1 MNLTLALKRPFIWI
15 GRFRKRCGYGVHSPF
30 AFDLITNVIY
40 ERTPY
45 YAYRELAMM
54 RKTINETDQA
64 MKRDS
69 LQKVDRLLFRL
80 VNRVQPNTIVEMG
93 PSSVSSF
100 YLKAGKTTARYLCA
114 STLSELNGNIP
125 SVVDFLYFNDYR
137 NPKEVESC
145 FDICANHTQTNSLF
159 VVNGICYSKEMKS
172 LWKRLQVD
180 ERVGITFDLYDV
192 GLIFFDL
199 TKIKQHYVVNF

>member
-1 MNLTLALKRPFIWI
+1 MNLTLTLKRPFIWI

-40 ERTPY
+40 EKTSY
-45 YAYRELAMM
+45 YAYRQLAMQ
-54 RKTINETDQA
+54 RKRMNENNQM

-69 LQKVDRLLFRL
+69 LEKVDRLLFRL
-80 VNRVQPNTIVEMG
+80 VNRMQPTTIVEMG
-93 PSSVSSF
+93 PDSVSSL
-100 YLKAGKTTARYLCA
+100 YLKAGKITAKYLRA
-114 STLSELNGNIP
+114 STPKELDGTIP
-125 SVVDFLYFNDYR
+125 STVDFLYFNDYQ
-137 NPKEVESC
+137 NPQWLEPF
-145 FDICANHTQTNSLF
+145 FDICANHAQTNSLF
-159 VVNGICYSKEMKS
+159 VVNGICYSKEMKH
-172 LWKRLQVD
+172 LWKLLQTD